1 MAALRRAVRFR
12 WTLALA
18 AAGLVVAVSGPVA
31 RADGGGGGG
40 GHEGGARVA
49 VTKIGVAPNGPGQ
62 WFLNLHL
69 INESSG
75 SNLTGME
82 VLGGGTGPEGSV
94 LARNTLFRELGKGDY
109 QADLSGPA
117 GPWSV
122 TLAIR
127 EVPGNNITVLPYSRT
142 FGVTAAGSG
151 GGQMADS
158 AGGMA
163 GMPMKSHSGSSGGG
177 AAVPVL
183 LGAVGAAVVA
193 GGGLWAIKRGRSP
206 RVQRS
211 GV

>member
-1 MAALRRAVRFR
+1 MAALRSTRFR
-12 WTLALA
+12 WALA
-18 AAGLVVAVSGPVA
+18 VAGLAVAATGPRA
-31 RADGGGGGG
+31 MADGGGGGG

-49 VTKIGVAPNGPGQ
+49 VTRIGVAPNGPGR
-62 WFLNLHL
+62 WLLNLHL
-69 INESSG
+69 INEASG

-82 VLGGGTGPEGSV
+82 VLGEGTGPQSSV

-127 EVPGNNITVLPYSRT
+127 EMPGNNITVLPFSRT
-142 FGVTAAGSG
+142 FGVTAVEGG
-151 GGQMADS
+151 GGQMAGS

-163 GMPMKSHSGSSGGG
+163 EMPGMAAKSHGGSGGG
-177 AAVPVL
+177 GAGPILFGVL
-183 LGAVGAAVVA
+183 LAAVVA
-193 GGGLWAIKRGRSP
+193 GGALWAVKRARTPSM
-206 RVQRS
+206 QRS